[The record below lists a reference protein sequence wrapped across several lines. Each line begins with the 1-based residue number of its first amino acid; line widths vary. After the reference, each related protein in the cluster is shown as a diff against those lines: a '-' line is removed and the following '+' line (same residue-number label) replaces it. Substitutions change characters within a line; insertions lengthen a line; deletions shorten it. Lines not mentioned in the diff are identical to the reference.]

1 MKRRNFLKGAAS
13 GLAAA
18 PLLSIGDLFA
28 SLKPVE
34 PLPQIDAPELPD
46 IQGTEFYINGHRIPQ
61 VISVMREQQSDVI
74 EITTL
79 DSSQIKPSFQ
89 DYATFTVS
97 MFDPDG
103 SIAALLHGP
112 NADMDT
118 VLIEF
123 RVDQFV
129 YKTEAYIQ
137 HTAVSFDHSGGS
149 IEAQFRSV
157 TPVTVSERE
166 K

>member
-28 SLKPVE
+28 RLKPVE
-34 PLPQIDAPELPD
+34 PLRQIDARELPD
-46 IQGTEFYINGHRIPQ
+46 TQGVEFYINGHRIPQ
-61 VISVMREQQSDVI
+61 VISVMRELQSNVI
-74 EITTL
+74 EVTTF
-79 DSSQIKPSFQ
+79 DSSSIRPTYQ
-89 DYATFTVS
+89 DHVTFTVS

-112 NADMDT
+112 HVDMDT

-157 TPVTVSERE
+157 TPVTISERV